1 MINQKALDN
10 LNKGINSVP
19 CPLCGKSH
27 GVNLS
32 QNSTHIFA
40 KSSADGIFL
49 PTGDKLF
56 VEVEDGSCDGFK
68 QRLHQ
73 YLMAHISLLIE
84 SPFDRI

>member
-56 VEVEDGSCDGFK
+56 V
-68 QRLHQ
+68 
-73 YLMAHISLLIE
+73 
-84 SPFDRI
+84 